1 MNEIPLIFAKL
12 VGLLKSGT
20 TQLKNAQGNH
30 KDYGLK
36 YCGLSEAYL
45 LEFNQQ
51 LNHLQAEL
59 KKQLPN
65 LYADLVAVKA
75 SRADDEDEKGH
86 HLAEWIARIEYL
98 LEVRAHSRIGE
109 QESAASDR
117 PKHILVSHGAGQCGR
132 EVSGYIKKNW
142 GVKPLAVNQK
152 EIGSTKV
159 LKHLA
164 AQADQCS
171 FAIVVVAKDDEGY
184 ERTAFD
190 EDWLLYEIAFLQGRC
205 GICNV
210 CLLHQEGLSVPDGLP
225 GVIYIS
231 FPRDCVSAA
240 WGALDRGWRSAT

>member
-1 MNEIPLIFAKL
+1 M
-12 VGLLKSGT
+12 
-20 TQLKNAQGNH
+20 
-30 KDYGLK
+30 K

-117 PKHILVSHGAGQCGR
+117 PKHILVSHPGLANVGAK
-132 EVSGYIKKNW
+132 S
-142 GVKPLAVNQK
+142 
-152 EIGSTKV
+152 
-159 LKHLA
+159 
-164 AQADQCS
+164 ADTS
-171 FAIVVVAKDDEGY
+171 
-184 ERTAFD
+184 ER
-190 EDWLLYEIAFLQGRC
+190 I
-205 GICNV
+205 
-210 CLLHQEGLSVPDGLP
+210 
-225 GVIYIS
+225 
-231 FPRDCVSAA
+231 
-240 WGALDRGWRSAT
+240 GALSLWL